1 MLFQI
6 CLPVHF
12 LAVCV
17 PAASQRLRKL
27 RLSSSE
33 STFPGRDSSS
43 QGSDTYSTLVE
54 REQSPEYTSRTV
66 VKHTPGPKRLV
77 PHLYLTLYGLTCSRQ
92 AAASCC
98 WNAPLELPHSPRA
111 AAVTAGQLRHWPR
124 PRHTHP
130 LRAADDITCL
140 GSDTGD
146 SLF

>member
-12 LAVCV
+12 LTVCV
-17 PAASQRLRKL
+17 PAAGQRLKKL
-27 RLSSSE
+27 RLSSSQ
-33 STFPGRDSSS
+33 STFPAQDSSS
-43 QGSDTYSTLVE
+43 QGSDTYSSLVE
-54 REQSPEYTSRTV
+54 WEQSPEYTSRTV

-77 PHLYLTLYGLTCSRQ
+77 PHLYLTLYGLTCSQQ
-92 AAASCC
+92 AAAGCS
-98 WNAPLELPHSPRA
+98 WNAPPELPHSPWA
-111 AAVTAGQLRHWPR
+111 AAVTAGQFRHWT
-124 PRHTHP
+124 RHTHP